1 MPLQKT
7 TFNPGINREGTAY
20 DNEGG
25 WFDCNLVRFRAGRP
39 EKFGGWSKLLSAT
52 YQGTARAL
60 HNFISLAGTK
70 YLGIGTH
77 LKYYI
82 VENNDAFNDVT
93 PIRNTTGNNE
103 IAFSA
108 SNGSSTLTITD
119 TSHGAVQNDF
129 VTFSGAVSLGGNIT
143 AAVLNQEYQIAT
155 IVNANSYTIEAK
167 DTDGATVTANASDSG
182 NGGSSVVGAY
192 QINTGLNTYV
202 ASSGFGAGTWGAGGW
217 GGSTAITAGNQLRLY
232 SQDTFED
239 NLLFNV
245 RGGGVYYWIESTG
258 TGTRAVALPDV
269 AGALEA
275 PTLALQVMV
284 SETDA
289 HTICFGCNE
298 QGQTTI
304 NPLHIRWSDQRNP
317 VDWKQTALNSS
328 RSVTLSSGSFIVG
341 AIKTRQE
348 ILVFTDNSIHT
359 MRFSGKPFVYQ
370 FDVINEGLSMISPN
384 AATNAGDM
392 VFFMDR
398 GGFYFYN
405 GSIQR
410 LTCTVLDYVF
420 SNLNKDQEYKV
431 FATTSV
437 DFSEVYWYY
446 PVGSGNTECTNY
458 VSYNYMEDSWA
469 IGTLTRAAWIPA
481 NTRRYPI
488 ASSAI
493 TSSDNNYLYN
503 HESGYDADGVA
514 MNAYI
519 ESGGVEI
526 GDGEQF
532 MFVNRLIPDFEFRG
546 TTASASMN
554 LTMKGKDFLL
564 NSSSTLAT
572 ANVTENSN
580 QSFVRARARESII
593 RVESSGTGY
602 GWTLGQ
608 LRFDVRPDGRR

>member
-1 MPLQKT
+1 MLVK
-7 TFNPGINREGTAY
+7 FDFKPGINREGTQLTAGTGWY
-20 DNEGG
+20 DGDKIRFRKGRAEQIGG
-25 WFDCNLVRFRAGRP
+25 WQKYSTNTFLGICRSLHDWV
-39 EKFGGWSKLLSAT
+39 AT
-52 YQGTARAL
+52 AS
-60 HNFISLAGTK
+60 IE
-70 YLGIGTH
+70 YLGVGTN
-77 LKYYI
+77 LKFY
-82 VENNDAFNDVT
+82 VNQGDAYFDVT
-93 PIRNTTGNNE
+93 PIRETTAAGDVT
-103 IAFSA
+103 FSA
-108 SNGSSTLTITD
+108 VNGSSTITVAD
-119 TSHGAVQNDF
+119 VNHGAIANDF

-143 AAVLNQEYQIAT
+143 AAVLNQEYEIAT
-155 IVNANSYTIEAK
+155 IIDGNSYTVAAK
-167 DTDGATVTANASDSG
+167 DTAGAAVTANASDTG
-182 NGGSSVVGAY
+182 NGGASVVGAY

-317 VDWKQTALNSS
+317 IDWKQTSLNSS

-370 FDVINEGLSMISPN
+370 FDVVNEGLSMISPN

-503 HESGYDADGVA
+503 HENGYDADGVA

-554 LTMKGKDFLL
+554 LTMKGKDFPL

>member
-1 MPLQKT
+1 MLVK
-7 TFNPGINREGTAY
+7 FDFKPGINREGTQLTAGTGWY
-20 DNEGG
+20 DGDKIRFRKGRAEQIGG
-25 WFDCNLVRFRAGRP
+25 WQKYSTNTFLGICR
-39 EKFGGWSKLLSAT
+39 SLLDWVAAAS
-52 YQGTARAL
+52 
-60 HNFISLAGTK
+60 IE
-70 YLGIGTH
+70 YLGVGTN
-77 LKYYI
+77 LKFY
-82 VENNDAFNDVT
+82 VNQGDAYFDVT
-93 PIRNTTGNNE
+93 PIRETTAAGDVT
-103 IAFSA
+103 FSA
-108 SNGSSTLTITD
+108 VNGSSTLTVAD
-119 TSHGAVQNDF
+119 VNHGAIANDF

-143 AAVLNQEYQIAT
+143 AAVLNQEYEIAT
-155 IVNANSYTIEAK
+155 IIDGNSYTVAAK
-167 DTDGATVTANASDSG
+167 DTAGAAVTANASDTG
-182 NGGSSVVGAY
+182 NGGASVVGAY

-317 VDWKQTALNSS
+317 IDWKQTSLNSS

-359 MRFSGKPFVYQ
+359 MRFSGKPVVYQ

-384 AATNAGDM
+384 SATNAGDM

-420 SNLNKDQEYKV
+420 SNINKDQEYKV

-503 HESGYDADGVA
+503 HENGYDADGVA

-554 LTMKGKDFLL
+554 LTMKGKDFPL

>member
-1 MPLQKT
+1 MLVK
-7 TFNPGINREGTAY
+7 FDFKPGINREGTQLTAGTGWY
-20 DNEGG
+20 DGDKIRFRKGRAEQIGG
-25 WFDCNLVRFRAGRP
+25 WQKYSTNTFLGICR
-39 EKFGGWSKLLSAT
+39 SLLDWVAAAS
-52 YQGTARAL
+52 
-60 HNFISLAGTK
+60 IE
-70 YLGIGTH
+70 YLGVGTN
-77 LKYYI
+77 LKFY
-82 VENNDAFNDVT
+82 VNQGDAYFDVT
-93 PIRNTTGNNE
+93 PIRETTAAGDVT
-103 IAFSA
+103 FSA
-108 SNGSSTLTITD
+108 VNGSSTLTVAD
-119 TSHGAVQNDF
+119 VNHGAIANDF

-143 AAVLNQEYQIAT
+143 ASVLNQEYEIAT
-155 IVNANSYTIEAK
+155 IIDGNSYTVAAK
-167 DTDGATVTANASDSG
+167 DTAGAAVTANASDTG
-182 NGGSSVVGAY
+182 NGGASVVGAY

-503 HESGYDADGVA
+503 HENGYDADGVA

-554 LTMKGKDFLL
+554 LTMKGKDFPL

>member
-1 MPLQKT
+1 MLVK
-7 TFNPGINREGTAY
+7 FDFKPGINREGTQLTAGTGWY
-20 DNEGG
+20 DGDKIRFRKGRAEQIGG
-25 WFDCNLVRFRAGRP
+25 WQKYSTNTFLGICR
-39 EKFGGWSKLLSAT
+39 SLLDWVAAAS
-52 YQGTARAL
+52 
-60 HNFISLAGTK
+60 IE
-70 YLGIGTH
+70 YLGVGTN
-77 LKYYI
+77 LKFY
-82 VENNDAFNDVT
+82 VNQGDAYFDVT
-93 PIRNTTGNNE
+93 PIRETTAAGDVT
-103 IAFSA
+103 FSA
-108 SNGSSTLTITD
+108 VNGSSTLTVAD
-119 TSHGAVQNDF
+119 VNHGAIANDF

-143 AAVLNQEYQIAT
+143 ASVLNQEYEIAT
-155 IVNANSYTIEAK
+155 IIDGNSYTVEAK
-167 DTDGATVTANASDSG
+167 DTAGAAVTANASDTG
-182 NGGSSVVGAY
+182 NGGAAVVGAY

-317 VDWKQTALNSS
+317 IDWKQTSLNSS

-370 FDVINEGLSMISPN
+370 FDVVNEGLSMISPN

-503 HESGYDADGVA
+503 HENGYDADGVA

-554 LTMKGKDFLL
+554 LTMKGKDFPL

>member
-1 MPLQKT
+1 MLVK
-7 TFNPGINREGTAY
+7 FDFKPGINREGTQLTAGTGWY
-20 DNEGG
+20 DGDKIRFRKGRAEQIGG
-25 WFDCNLVRFRAGRP
+25 WQKYSTNTFLGICR
-39 EKFGGWSKLLSAT
+39 SLLDWVAAAS
-52 YQGTARAL
+52 
-60 HNFISLAGTK
+60 IE
-70 YLGIGTH
+70 YLGVGTN
-77 LKYYI
+77 LKFY
-82 VENNDAFNDVT
+82 VNQGDAYFDVT
-93 PIRNTTGNNE
+93 PIRETTLAG
-103 IAFSA
+103 AVTFSA
-108 SNGSSTLTITD
+108 VNGSSTITVAD
-119 TSHGAVQNDF
+119 VNHGAIANDF
-129 VTFSGAVSLGGNIT
+129 VTFSGAVSLGGNIK
-143 AAVLNQEYQIAT
+143 ASVLNQEYEIAT
-155 IVNANSYTIEAK
+155 IIDGNSYTVEAK
-167 DTDGATVTANASDSG
+167 DTAGAAVTANASDTG
-182 NGGSSVVGAY
+182 NGGAAVVGAY

-317 VDWKQTALNSS
+317 IDWKQTSLNSS

-370 FDVINEGLSMISPN
+370 FDVVNEGLSMISPN

-503 HESGYDADGVA
+503 HENGYDADGVA

-554 LTMKGKDFLL
+554 LTMKGKDFPL

>member
-1 MPLQKT
+1 MLVK
-7 TFNPGINREGTAY
+7 FDFKPGINREGTQLTAGTGWY
-20 DNEGG
+20 DGDKIRFRKGRAEQIGG
-25 WFDCNLVRFRAGRP
+25 WQKYSTNTFLGICR
-39 EKFGGWSKLLSAT
+39 SLLDWVAAAS
-52 YQGTARAL
+52 
-60 HNFISLAGTK
+60 IE
-70 YLGIGTH
+70 YLGVGTN
-77 LKYYI
+77 LKFY
-82 VENNDAFNDVT
+82 VNQGDAYFDVT
-93 PIRNTTGNNE
+93 PIRETTAAGDVT
-103 IAFSA
+103 FSA
-108 SNGSSTLTITD
+108 VNGSSTLTVAD
-119 TSHGAVQNDF
+119 VNHGAIVNDF

-143 AAVLNQEYQIAT
+143 AAVLNQEYEIAT
-155 IVNANSYTIEAK
+155 IIDGNSYTVEAK
-167 DTDGATVTANASDSG
+167 DTAGAAVTANASDTG
-182 NGGSSVVGAY
+182 NGGASVVGAY

-275 PTLALQVMV
+275 PILALQVMV

-317 VDWKQTALNSS
+317 IDWKQTSLNSS

-420 SNLNKDQEYKV
+420 SNINKDQEYKV

-493 TSSDNNYLYN
+493 TYSDNNYLYN
-503 HESGYDADGVA
+503 HENGYDADGVA
-514 MNAYI
+514 MNAYV

-554 LTMKGKDFLL
+554 LTMKGKDFPL

-572 ANVTENSN
+572 ATVTENSN
-580 QSFVRARARESII
+580 QSFVRARTRESII

>member
-1 MPLQKT
+1 MLVK
-7 TFNPGINREGTAY
+7 FDFKPGINREGTQLTAGTGWY
-20 DNEGG
+20 DGDKIRFRKGRAEQIGG
-25 WFDCNLVRFRAGRP
+25 WQKYSTNTFLGICR
-39 EKFGGWSKLLSAT
+39 SLLDWVAAAS
-52 YQGTARAL
+52 
-60 HNFISLAGTK
+60 IE
-70 YLGIGTH
+70 YLGVGTN
-77 LKYYI
+77 LKFY
-82 VENNDAFNDVT
+82 VNQGDAYFDVT
-93 PIRNTTGNNE
+93 PIRETTLAG
-103 IAFSA
+103 AVTFSA
-108 SNGSSTLTITD
+108 VNGSSTITVAD
-119 TSHGAVQNDF
+119 VNHGAIANDF

-143 AAVLNQEYQIAT
+143 ASVLNQEYEIAT
-155 IVNANSYTIEAK
+155 IIDGNSYTVAAK
-167 DTDGATVTANASDSG
+167 DTAGAAVTANASDTG
-182 NGGSSVVGAY
+182 NGGASVVGAY

-289 HTICFGCNE
+289 HTICFGCNV

-317 VDWKQTALNSS
+317 IDWKQTSLNSS

-370 FDVINEGLSMISPN
+370 FDVVNEGLSMISPN

-503 HESGYDADGVA
+503 HENGYDADGVA

-554 LTMKGKDFLL
+554 LTMKGKDFPL

>member
-1 MPLQKT
+1 MLKKYV
-7 TFNPGINREGTAY
+7 FKPGINKEGTSYAE
-20 DNEGG
+20 EGG
-25 WFDCNLVRFRAGRP
+25 WFDSDKIRFRSGRP
-39 EKFGGWSKLLSAT
+39 EKIGGWQKNSNNTFL
-52 YQGTARAL
+52 GTCRNMHSWRDKGQTDYIGL
-60 HNFISLAGTK
+60 
-70 YLGIGTH
+70 GTH
-77 LKYYI
+77 LKLYVKEGDSFY
-82 VENNDAFNDVT
+82 DVT
-93 PIRNTTGNNE
+93 PIRATTTNG
-103 IAFSA
+103 ITFAA
-108 SNGSSTLTITD
+108 TDGSSTITATD
-119 TSHGAVQNDF
+119 SSHGAIIGDF
-129 VTFSGAVSLGGNIT
+129 VTISGAATLGGLIT
-143 AAVLNQEYQIAT
+143 AAVLNQEYEIAT
-155 IVNANSYTIEAK
+155 IIDGNSYTVEAK
-167 DTDGATVTANASDSG
+167 DTAGATVTANASDTG
-182 NGGSSVVGAY
+182 NGGASVVGAY

-217 GGSTAITAGNQLRLY
+217 GGSTAISAGNQLRLY

-275 PTLALQVMV
+275 PILALQVMV

-317 VDWKQTALNSS
+317 IDWKQTSLNSS

-420 SNLNKDQEYKV
+420 SNINKDQEYKV

-493 TSSDNNYLYN
+493 TYSDNNYLYN
-503 HESGYDADGVA
+503 HENGYDADGVA
-514 MNAYI
+514 MNAYV

-554 LTMKGKDFLL
+554 LTMKGKDFPL

-572 ANVTENSN
+572 ATVTENSN
-580 QSFVRARARESII
+580 QSFVRARTRESII

>member
-1 MPLQKT
+1 MLVK
-7 TFNPGINREGTAY
+7 FDFKPGINREGTQLTAGTGWY
-20 DNEGG
+20 DGDKIRFRKGRAEQIGG
-25 WFDCNLVRFRAGRP
+25 WQKYSTNTFLGICR
-39 EKFGGWSKLLSAT
+39 SLLDWVAAAS
-52 YQGTARAL
+52 
-60 HNFISLAGTK
+60 IE
-70 YLGIGTH
+70 YLGVGTN
-77 LKYYI
+77 LKFY
-82 VENNDAFNDVT
+82 VNQGDAYFDVT
-93 PIRNTTGNNE
+93 PIRETTLAG
-103 IAFSA
+103 AVTFSA
-108 SNGSSTLTITD
+108 VNGSSTITVAD
-119 TSHGAVQNDF
+119 VNHGAIANDF

-143 AAVLNQEYQIAT
+143 ASVLNQEYEIAT
-155 IVNANSYTIEAK
+155 IIDGNSYTVAAK
-167 DTDGATVTANASDSG
+167 DTAGAAVTANASDTG
-182 NGGSSVVGAY
+182 NGGASVVGAY

-289 HTICFGCNE
+289 HTICFWCNE

-503 HESGYDADGVA
+503 HENGYDADGVA

-554 LTMKGKDFLL
+554 LTMKGKDFPL

>member
-1 MPLQKT
+1 MLVK
-7 TFNPGINREGTAY
+7 FDFKPGINREGTQLTAGTGWY
-20 DNEGG
+20 DGDKIRFRKGRAEQIGG
-25 WFDCNLVRFRAGRP
+25 WQKYSTNTFLGICR
-39 EKFGGWSKLLSAT
+39 SLLDWVAAAS
-52 YQGTARAL
+52 
-60 HNFISLAGTK
+60 IE
-70 YLGIGTH
+70 YLGVGTN
-77 LKYYI
+77 LKFY
-82 VENNDAFNDVT
+82 VNQGDAYFDVT
-93 PIRNTTGNNE
+93 PIRETTAAGDVT
-103 IAFSA
+103 FSA
-108 SNGSSTLTITD
+108 VNGSSTLTVAD
-119 TSHGAVQNDF
+119 VNHGAIANDF

-143 AAVLNQEYQIAT
+143 AAVLNQEYEIAT
-155 IVNANSYTIEAK
+155 IIDGNSYTVEAK
-167 DTDGATVTANASDSG
+167 DTAGAAVTANASDTG
-182 NGGSSVVGAY
+182 NGGASVVGAY

-217 GGSTAITAGNQLRLY
+217 GGSTAISAGNQLRLY

-275 PTLALQVMV
+275 PILALQVMV

-317 VDWKQTALNSS
+317 IDWKQTSLNSS

-420 SNLNKDQEYKV
+420 SNINKDQEYKV

-493 TSSDNNYLYN
+493 TYSDNNYLYN
-503 HESGYDADGVA
+503 HENGYDADGVA
-514 MNAYI
+514 MNAYV

-554 LTMKGKDFLL
+554 LTMKGKDFPL

-572 ANVTENSN
+572 ATVTENSN
-580 QSFVRARARESII
+580 QSFVRARTRESII

>member
-1 MPLQKT
+1 MLVK
-7 TFNPGINREGTAY
+7 FDFKPGINREGTQLTAGTGWY
-20 DNEGG
+20 DGDKIRFRKGRAEQIGG
-25 WFDCNLVRFRAGRP
+25 WQKYSTNTFLGICR
-39 EKFGGWSKLLSAT
+39 SLLDWVAAAS
-52 YQGTARAL
+52 
-60 HNFISLAGTK
+60 IE
-70 YLGIGTH
+70 YLGVGTN
-77 LKYYI
+77 LKFY
-82 VENNDAFNDVT
+82 VNQGDAYFDVT
-93 PIRNTTGNNE
+93 PIRETTAAGDVT
-103 IAFSA
+103 FSA
-108 SNGSSTLTITD
+108 VNGSSTLTVAD
-119 TSHGAVQNDF
+119 VNHGAIANDF
-129 VTFSGAVSLGGNIT
+129 VTFSGAVTLGGNIT
-143 AAVLNQEYQIAT
+143 ASVLNQEYEIAT
-155 IVNANSYTIEAK
+155 IIDGNSYTVEAK
-167 DTDGATVTANASDSG
+167 DTAGAAVTANASDTG
-182 NGGSSVVGAY
+182 NGGASVVGAY

-275 PTLALQVMV
+275 PILALQVMV

-317 VDWKQTALNSS
+317 IDWKQTSLNSS

-420 SNLNKDQEYKV
+420 SNINKDQEYKV

-493 TSSDNNYLYN
+493 TYSDNNYLYN
-503 HESGYDADGVA
+503 HENGYDADGVA
-514 MNAYI
+514 MNAYV

-554 LTMKGKDFLL
+554 LTMKGKDFPL

-572 ANVTENSN
+572 ATVTENSN
-580 QSFVRARARESII
+580 QSFVRARTRESII

>member
-1 MPLQKT
+1 MLVK
-7 TFNPGINREGTAY
+7 FDFKPGINREGTQLTAGTGWY
-20 DNEGG
+20 DGDKIRFRKGRAEQIGG
-25 WFDCNLVRFRAGRP
+25 WQKYSTNTFLGICR
-39 EKFGGWSKLLSAT
+39 SLLDWVAAAS
-52 YQGTARAL
+52 
-60 HNFISLAGTK
+60 IE
-70 YLGIGTH
+70 YLGVGTN
-77 LKYYI
+77 LKFY
-82 VENNDAFNDVT
+82 VNQGDAYFDVT
-93 PIRNTTGNNE
+93 PIRETTAAGDVT
-103 IAFSA
+103 FSA
-108 SNGSSTLTITD
+108 VNGSSTITVAD
-119 TSHGAVQNDF
+119 VNHGAIANDF

-143 AAVLNQEYQIAT
+143 ASVLNQEYEIAT
-155 IVNANSYTIEAK
+155 IIDGNSYTVEAK
-167 DTDGATVTANASDSG
+167 DTAGAAVTANASDTG
-182 NGGSSVVGAY
+182 NGGAAVVGAY

-258 TGTRAVALPDV
+258 TETRAVALPDV

-317 VDWKQTALNSS
+317 IDWKQTSLNSS

-370 FDVINEGLSMISPN
+370 FDVVNEGLSMISPN

-503 HESGYDADGVA
+503 HENGYDADGVA

-554 LTMKGKDFLL
+554 LTMKGKDFPL

>member
-1 MPLQKT
+1 MLVK
-7 TFNPGINREGTAY
+7 FDFKPGINREGTQLTAGTGWY
-20 DNEGG
+20 DGDKIRFRKGRAEQIGG
-25 WFDCNLVRFRAGRP
+25 WQKYSTNTFLGICR
-39 EKFGGWSKLLSAT
+39 SLLDWVAAAS
-52 YQGTARAL
+52 
-60 HNFISLAGTK
+60 IE
-70 YLGIGTH
+70 YLGVGTN
-77 LKYYI
+77 LKFY
-82 VENNDAFNDVT
+82 VNQGDAYFDVT
-93 PIRNTTGNNE
+93 PIRETTAAGDVT
-103 IAFSA
+103 FSA
-108 SNGSSTLTITD
+108 VNGSSTLTVAD
-119 TSHGAVQNDF
+119 VNHGAIANDF

-143 AAVLNQEYQIAT
+143 AAVLNQEYEIAT
-155 IVNANSYTIEAK
+155 IIDGNSYTVAAK
-167 DTDGATVTANASDSG
+167 DTAGAAVTANASDTG
-182 NGGSSVVGAY
+182 NGGASVVGAY

-317 VDWKQTALNSS
+317 IDWKQTSLNSS

-370 FDVINEGLSMISPN
+370 FDVVNEGLSMISPN

-503 HESGYDADGVA
+503 HENGYDADGVA

-554 LTMKGKDFLL
+554 LTMKGKDFPL

>member
-1 MPLQKT
+1 MLVK
-7 TFNPGINREGTAY
+7 FDFKPGINREGTQLTAGTGWY
-20 DNEGG
+20 DGDKIRFRKGRAEQIGG
-25 WFDCNLVRFRAGRP
+25 WQKYSTNTFLGICRSLHDWV
-39 EKFGGWSKLLSAT
+39 AT
-52 YQGTARAL
+52 AS
-60 HNFISLAGTK
+60 IE
-70 YLGIGTH
+70 YLGVGTN
-77 LKYYI
+77 LKFY
-82 VENNDAFNDVT
+82 VNQGDAYFDVT
-93 PIRNTTGNNE
+93 PIRETTLAG
-103 IAFSA
+103 AVTFSA
-108 SNGSSTLTITD
+108 VNGSSTITVAD
-119 TSHGAVQNDF
+119 VNHGAIANDF

-143 AAVLNQEYQIAT
+143 ASVLNQEYEIAT
-155 IVNANSYTIEAK
+155 IIDGNSYTVEAK
-167 DTDGATVTANASDSG
+167 DTAGAAVTANASDTG
-182 NGGSSVVGAY
+182 NGGAAVVGAY

-317 VDWKQTALNSS
+317 IDWKQTSLNSS

-370 FDVINEGLSMISPN
+370 FDVVNEGLSMISPN

-503 HESGYDADGVA
+503 HENGYDADGVA

-554 LTMKGKDFLL
+554 LTMKGKDFPL

>member
-1 MPLQKT
+1 MLVK
-7 TFNPGINREGTAY
+7 FDFKPGINREGTQLTAGTGWY
-20 DNEGG
+20 DGDKIRFRKGRAEQIGG
-25 WFDCNLVRFRAGRP
+25 WQKYSTNTFLGICR
-39 EKFGGWSKLLSAT
+39 SLLDWVAAAS
-52 YQGTARAL
+52 
-60 HNFISLAGTK
+60 IE
-70 YLGIGTH
+70 YLGVGTN
-77 LKYYI
+77 LKFY
-82 VENNDAFNDVT
+82 VNQGDAYFDVT
-93 PIRNTTGNNE
+93 PIRETTAAGDVT
-103 IAFSA
+103 FSA
-108 SNGSSTLTITD
+108 VNGSSTLTVAD
-119 TSHGAVQNDF
+119 VNHGAIANDF

-143 AAVLNQEYQIAT
+143 AAVLNQEYEIAT
-155 IVNANSYTIEAK
+155 IIDGNSYTVAAK
-167 DTDGATVTANASDSG
+167 DTAGAAVTANASDTG
-182 NGGSSVVGAY
+182 NGGASVVGAY
-192 QINTGLNTYV
+192 QINTGLNPYV

-317 VDWKQTALNSS
+317 IDWKQTSLNSS

-370 FDVINEGLSMISPN
+370 FDVVNEGLSMISPN

-503 HESGYDADGVA
+503 HENGYDADGVA

-554 LTMKGKDFLL
+554 LTMKGKDFPL

>member
-1 MPLQKT
+1 MLVK
-7 TFNPGINREGTAY
+7 FDFKPGINREGTQLTAGTGWY
-20 DNEGG
+20 DGDKIRFRKGRAEQIGG
-25 WFDCNLVRFRAGRP
+25 WQKYSTNTFLGICR
-39 EKFGGWSKLLSAT
+39 SLLDWVAAAS
-52 YQGTARAL
+52 
-60 HNFISLAGTK
+60 IE
-70 YLGIGTH
+70 YLGVGTN
-77 LKYYI
+77 LKFY
-82 VENNDAFNDVT
+82 VNQGDAYFDVT
-93 PIRNTTGNNE
+93 PIRETTAAGDVT
-103 IAFSA
+103 FSA
-108 SNGSSTLTITD
+108 VNGSSTLTVAD
-119 TSHGAVQNDF
+119 VNHGAIANDF
-129 VTFSGAVSLGGNIT
+129 VTFSGAVTLGGNIT
-143 AAVLNQEYQIAT
+143 ASVLNQEYEIAT
-155 IVNANSYTIEAK
+155 IIDGNSYTVEAK
-167 DTDGATVTANASDSG
+167 DTAGAAVTANASDTG
-182 NGGSSVVGAY
+182 NGGASVVGAY

-217 GGSTAITAGNQLRLY
+217 GGSTAISAGNQLRLY

-275 PTLALQVMV
+275 PILALQVMV

-317 VDWKQTALNSS
+317 VDWKQTSLNSS

-420 SNLNKDQEYKV
+420 SNINKDQEYKV

-493 TSSDNNYLYN
+493 TYSDNNYLYN
-503 HESGYDADGVA
+503 HENGYDADGVA
-514 MNAYI
+514 MNAYV

-554 LTMKGKDFLL
+554 LTMKGKDFPL

-572 ANVTENSN
+572 ATVTENSN
-580 QSFVRARARESII
+580 QSFVRARTRESII

>member
-1 MPLQKT
+1 MLVK
-7 TFNPGINREGTAY
+7 FDFKPGINREGTQLTAGTGWY
-20 DNEGG
+20 DGDKIRFRKGRAEQIGG
-25 WFDCNLVRFRAGRP
+25 WQKYSINSFLGICR
-39 EKFGGWSKLLSAT
+39 SLLDWVAAAS
-52 YQGTARAL
+52 
-60 HNFISLAGTK
+60 IE
-70 YLGIGTH
+70 YLGVGTN
-77 LKYYI
+77 LKFY
-82 VENNDAFNDVT
+82 VNQGDAYFDVT
-93 PIRNTTGNNE
+93 PLRETTAAGDVT
-103 IAFSA
+103 FSA
-108 SNGSSTLTITD
+108 VNGSSTLTVAD
-119 TSHGAVQNDF
+119 VNHGAIANDF

-143 AAVLNQEYQIAT
+143 ASVLNQEYEIAT
-155 IVNANSYTIEAK
+155 IIDGNSYTVEAK
-167 DTDGATVTANASDSG
+167 DTAGAAVTANASDTG
-182 NGGSSVVGAY
+182 NGGAAVVGAY

-317 VDWKQTALNSS
+317 IDWKQTSLNSS

-370 FDVINEGLSMISPN
+370 FDVVNEGLSMISPN

-503 HESGYDADGVA
+503 HENGYDADGVA

-554 LTMKGKDFLL
+554 LTMKGKDFPL

>member
-1 MPLQKT
+1 MLVK
-7 TFNPGINREGTAY
+7 FDFKPGINREGTQLTAGTGWY
-20 DNEGG
+20 DGDKIRFRKGRAEQIGG
-25 WFDCNLVRFRAGRP
+25 WQKYSTNTFLGICR
-39 EKFGGWSKLLSAT
+39 SLLDWVAAAS
-52 YQGTARAL
+52 
-60 HNFISLAGTK
+60 IE
-70 YLGIGTH
+70 YLGVGTN
-77 LKYYI
+77 LKFY
-82 VENNDAFNDVT
+82 VNQGDAYFDVT
-93 PIRNTTGNNE
+93 PIRETTLAG
-103 IAFSA
+103 AVTFSA
-108 SNGSSTLTITD
+108 VNGSSTITVAD
-119 TSHGAVQNDF
+119 VNHGAIANDF
-129 VTFSGAVSLGGNIT
+129 VTFSGAVTLGGNIT

-155 IVNANSYTIEAK
+155 IVDGNTYTIEAK
-167 DTDGATVTANASDSG
+167 DTAGATVTANASDTG
-182 NGGSSVVGAY
+182 NGGAAVVGAY

-275 PTLALQVMV
+275 PVVALQVMV

-317 VDWKQTALNSS
+317 VDWKQTSLNSS

-503 HESGYDADGVA
+503 HENGYDADGSA

-554 LTMKGKDFLL
+554 LTMKGKDFPL

-580 QSFVRARARESII
+580 QSFIRARTRESII

>member
-1 MPLQKT
+1 MLVK
-7 TFNPGINREGTAY
+7 FDFKPGINREGTQLTAGTGWY
-20 DNEGG
+20 DGDKIRFRKGRAEQIGG
-25 WFDCNLVRFRAGRP
+25 WQKYSTNTFLGICR
-39 EKFGGWSKLLSAT
+39 SLLDWVAAAS
-52 YQGTARAL
+52 
-60 HNFISLAGTK
+60 IE
-70 YLGIGTH
+70 YLGVGTN
-77 LKYYI
+77 LKFY
-82 VENNDAFNDVT
+82 VNQGDAYFDVT
-93 PIRNTTGNNE
+93 PIRETTAAGDVT
-103 IAFSA
+103 FSA
-108 SNGSSTLTITD
+108 VNGSSTLTVAD
-119 TSHGAVQNDF
+119 VNHGAIANDF

-143 AAVLNQEYQIAT
+143 AAVLNQEYEIAT
-155 IVNANSYTIEAK
+155 IIDGNSYTVEAK
-167 DTDGATVTANASDSG
+167 DTAGAAVTANASDTG
-182 NGGSSVVGAY
+182 NGGASVVGAY

-275 PTLALQVMV
+275 PILALQVMV

-317 VDWKQTALNSS
+317 IDWKQTSLNSS

-420 SNLNKDQEYKV
+420 SNINKDQEYKV

-493 TSSDNNYLYN
+493 TYSDNNYLYN
-503 HESGYDADGVA
+503 HENGYDADGVA
-514 MNAYI
+514 MNAYV

-554 LTMKGKDFLL
+554 LTMKGKDFPL

-572 ANVTENSN
+572 ATVTENSN
-580 QSFVRARARESII
+580 QSFVRARTRESII